1 MAGGI
6 AAGIGLLVYGMD
18 DFKTPGIKN
27 IENRHAAAGG
37 GHSSTPAQA
46 SPMGNQND
54 GQGRHGGNGE
64 FVILCYSCCVW
75 GNGRRGEGL
84 GGLGAAS
91 EEDQE
96 E

>member
-1 MAGGI
+1 MSASRPVLLMAGGI
-6 AAGIGLLVYGMD
+6 AAGIGLLVYGRD

-46 SPMGNQND
+46 SPMGNQDD

-64 FVILCYSCCVW
+64 FVFVSFV
-75 GNGRRGEGL
+75 
-84 GGLGAAS
+84 S
-91 EEDQE
+91 
-96 E
+96 

>member
-6 AAGIGLLVYGMD
+6 AAGIGLLVYGRD

-64 FVILCYSCCVW
+64 FVLLL
-75 GNGRRGEGL
+75 RGL
-84 GGLGAAS
+84 
-91 EEDQE
+91 
-96 E
+96 